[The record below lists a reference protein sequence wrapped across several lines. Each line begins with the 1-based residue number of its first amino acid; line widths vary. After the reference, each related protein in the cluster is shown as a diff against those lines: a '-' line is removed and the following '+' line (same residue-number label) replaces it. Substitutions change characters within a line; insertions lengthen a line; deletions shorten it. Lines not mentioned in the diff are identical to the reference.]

1 MLQSMGSQRVGHNR
15 TTELNVNIGQCRKPF
30 QRAALI
36 VLNSTRN
43 TNEDLWLYL
52 TVDKIV
58 FCTEMRVDSRRKQWQ
73 RLTGSVEQSNII
85 SQ

>member
-1 MLQSMGSQRVGHNR
+1 M
-15 TTELNVNIGQCRKPF
+15 NIGQCRKPF

-36 VLNSTRN
+36 VLNSTHN
-43 TNEDLWLYL
+43 TKEDLWLYL

-58 FCTEMRVDSRRKQWQ
+58 FCIEMRVDSRRKQRQ
-73 RLTGSVEQSNII
+73 RLTGSAEQSNII